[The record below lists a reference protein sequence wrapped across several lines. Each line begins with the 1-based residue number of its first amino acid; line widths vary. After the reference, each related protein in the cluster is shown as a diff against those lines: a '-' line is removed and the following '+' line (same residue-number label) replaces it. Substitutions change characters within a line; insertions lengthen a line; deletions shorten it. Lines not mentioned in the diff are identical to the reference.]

1 MHYYFRYDPAC
12 IGDSAA
18 SWTEVEFSDWVEN
31 AEAVLARLGSSNTVL
46 IGSSMGGW
54 VSLWL
59 ASRSRLRENIRGLI
73 LIAPALNFLR
83 PFYQQIYQSAPS
95 SVQSALD
102 QGEVGGSC

>member
-1 MHYYFRYDPAC
+1 MYYYFRYDPVC
-12 IGDSAA
+12 IGDSSA
-18 SWTEVEFSDWVEN
+18 SWTTVEFSDWVEN

-59 ASRSRLRENIRGLI
+59 ASRSRHRENIRGLI

-102 QGEVGGSC
+102 QGEVGASC